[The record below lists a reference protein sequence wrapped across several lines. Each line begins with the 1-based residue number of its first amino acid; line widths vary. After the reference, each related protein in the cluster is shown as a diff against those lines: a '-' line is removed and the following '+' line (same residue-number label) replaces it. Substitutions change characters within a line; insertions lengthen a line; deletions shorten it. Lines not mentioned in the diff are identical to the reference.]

1 MSHAQPS
8 RTGQAILVASLV
20 VLFLAVIGWFLY
32 EGVPLA
38 VMAAI
43 VPIVF
48 TAYVMMGAMLWFV
61 ISEDG
66 APA

>member
-38 VMAAI
+38 VI